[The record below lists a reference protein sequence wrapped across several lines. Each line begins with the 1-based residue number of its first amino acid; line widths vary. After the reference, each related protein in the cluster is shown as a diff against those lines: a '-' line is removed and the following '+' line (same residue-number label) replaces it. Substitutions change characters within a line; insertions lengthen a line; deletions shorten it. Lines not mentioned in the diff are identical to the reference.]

1 MSQYTLYHNP
11 NCSKSRAALEL
22 LQSRHIEPNIVH
34 YLDVPPTA
42 AELHALLAKLGL
54 PARELMRKGEDA
66 YTNLGLDNPEL
77 TEEQLVDAMV
87 REPRLIERPVLADD
101 SRAVIG
107 RPTEKL
113 LELLG

>member
-11 NCSKSRAALEL
+11 HCSKSRAALEL
-22 LQSRHIEPNIVH
+22 LQSRQIEPTIVH
-34 YLDVPPTA
+34 YLDSVPTA

-54 PARELMRKGEDA
+54 SARELMRKGEDA
-66 YTNLGLDNPEL
+66 YTNLALDNPEL

-87 REPRLIERPVLADD
+87 REPRLIERPVLADAT
-101 SRAVIG
+101 RAVIG
-107 RPTEKL
+107 RPIEKL